1 MNSQFLKRGR
11 TVGIGLLLTVLTGK
25 QVLLAQS
32 PCMATVPSFTVN
44 LTGQPAGV
52 WSSPNISR
60 QDQCCA
66 NVAPDQCV
74 YFYLILDPLAA
85 GIQIDMIGAD
95 PAGSLFYDINCTGN
109 YPGGTIKCINGVGPH
124 QITFCKPGGNKNIY
138 KITSISKPVFPKD
151 DTVRIGCKTDLISLG
166 VINNSV
172 TWQSIYPGTPGQ
184 YNSYLDSTNVASPT
198 YSPASN
204 APAYIDYKVCGFP
217 IASNCGYSV
226 TVCDTVRI
234 YNFPK
239 LTGTVTPN
247 PATFCNIGPSSG
259 ITLTGN
265 ASGGSPAYSFTWYN
279 SANVIVG
286 TGPSYFA
293 SAAGSYN
300 VQIKYI
306 LYDPVNCPAVLTPI
320 SVTQGTVPVAD
331 AGPSKKV
338 CASNP
343 VTSLS
348 GTVQYASGGIWSGG
362 TGTFS
367 PGNTFPN
374 TNYTPSAAELSAGFV
389 KLYFTSTGAG
399 GGCINAKDSTIIYYS
414 QTPTVTI
421 SGAGLACHNSTTTLN
436 ANITGGTGPYT
447 YLWNT
452 GSGNNFIFTGQG
464 NYSIL
469 VSDSLGCKGNSSY
482 NLIAPTALNISFSV
496 TNVSVNGGN
505 DGSAT
510 VTASGGTAAYSVTWS
525 PGNQNTFAISNL
537 IYGVY
542 TATVTDANGCQM
554 AGSTVVNEPRCLGFT
569 ASSTS
574 TNVLCNGMAT
584 GAASLNVSGGT
595 PAYTYTWNTNPVQN
609 TAGATGLNSGVYTA
623 IIKDA
628 NNCYQTANVIIS
640 EPTLL
645 INTMTY
651 TNVTVSGGNNGAA
664 GANPFGGVGP
674 YTYLWNTS
682 ATTSSIT
689 NLFAGSYTVNI
700 TDAKGCMK
708 VDSVRINEPPCQNLT
723 LNVFSNNVS
732 CFGGNNG
739 SAFAIVNG
747 AIGSYTVSWSTGS
760 YGTSISGL
768 SAGNYSV
775 SIRDANNCM
784 QFANFSV
791 IQPSQLSVGLQAV
804 NVRCN
809 GTGDGSIN
817 LNITG
822 GIYPYSFLWS
832 NSSTAEDQ
840 VYLTAGNYSVQITD
854 ANGCTAV
861 ASTSISQPGPMNVT
875 YTAQNVSC
883 IYGNNG
889 AIGLNVTG
897 GTVPYTYTWST
908 SATTQS
914 ISNLAAGGYTVLVK
928 DANNCTLSTPLII
941 PVIQPDS
948 VKVDSFI
955 VACPVPSSGQTQ
967 VTIVP
972 SGGSGTYQVSYNNGA
987 TFQPS
992 GVYTAMLNNA
1002 TTYSIVLKDVNGCL
1016 SLVSD
1021 IITIKPEVKID
1032 SIRYAKCYA
1041 IGTNSV
1047 PVIVFPSGG
1056 DNGPYTVSFD
1066 NGTTYLSAG
1075 TYSSSLAIAST
1086 YSVII
1091 KDARGCI
1098 SAISIISLPTVLNAT
1113 ASVTSNYNGQNISC
1127 FGLSDGS
1134 ALAVAG
1140 GGTGVYSYTWS
1151 CMPAQFTSAA
1161 NNLAAGTYSV
1171 TVKDGNG
1178 CLITQTIN
1186 LTQPVAV
1193 TSNAIATSNYNGQ
1206 NISCFGYTD
1215 GSASVTVSGGTSPYS
1230 YIWNSIPT
1238 QTNAAATNLSAG
1250 TYSVLVKDVNNC
1262 AYTATVSLSQ
1272 PASISSTLSVISNYN
1287 GQNISCFGAS
1297 DGMTSALASD
1307 GTGPFTYTWSTSP
1320 VQTGTLA
1327 TGLSAGAYSVIIT
1340 DANGCNYTRT
1350 ISVTEPTAL
1359 IATGFVTSNYNGQ
1372 NISCNGLADG
1382 SASVTANGGTTP
1394 YSFAW
1399 ATSSSQLGPVI
1410 TGLSA
1415 GTYSAIATDANG
1427 CKGTA
1432 MITLTEPLPIGI
1444 SKSTDG
1450 LKCYGDSIGNIKL
1463 MPNGGTSPYSYLWSN
1478 GVTSSSITGVG
1489 CGSYSATVTDANGC
1503 KLNDTTRIS
1512 QPDSL
1517 SATYMS
1523 PLAYSGFNIS
1533 NYHGSDGSI
1542 DLNVTGGT
1550 SPYTYYWSNGN
1561 TTEDMSNLSAG
1572 LYNVVVV
1579 DSNGCRLS
1587 LEVNLTEPLDLAMPQ
1602 GYSPNSDGKNDHFVI
1617 HGVEAYPDN
1626 ELTIYNRW
1634 GNIVYSKKGYNN
1646 DWDGVSNN
1654 GLTLPNATY
1663 FAIFEVNKGEIVLKG
1678 YVELR
1683 R

>member
-1 MNSQFLKRGR
+1 MNSQILKRGR
-11 TVGIGLLLTVLTGK
+11 SVGIGLLLTVLAGK
-25 QVLLAQS
+25 QVLFAQS
-32 PCMATVPSFTVN
+32 PCMATVPSFTIN

-52 WSSPNISR
+52 WQSPNISR
-60 QDQCCA
+60 QDQCCSK
-66 NVAPDQCV
+66 VSPDQCI
-74 YFYLILDPLAA
+74 YFYLILDPNAA
-85 GIQIDMIGAD
+85 GIQIDMFGAD
-95 PAGSLFYDINCTGN
+95 PPGSLFYDINCTGN

-124 QITFCKPGGNKNIY
+124 QITFCKPGSNKNIY
-138 KITSISKPVFPKD
+138 KITSISKPMFPKD
-151 DTVRIGCKTDLISLG
+151 DTVRIGCKTQLISLG
-166 VINNSV
+166 VLNNSV

-226 TVCDTVRI
+226 AVCDTVRI
-234 YNFPK
+234 YNFGK

-247 PATFCNIGPSSG
+247 PATFCNVGPSSG

-279 SANVIVG
+279 SANVVVG
-286 TGPSYFA
+286 TGSSYFA
-293 SAAGSYN
+293 STAGNYN
-300 VQIKYI
+300 LQIKDI
-306 LYDPVNCPAVLTPI
+306 LYDPVNCPATYTSV
-320 SVTQGTVPVAD
+320 SVTQGTLPVVD
-331 AGPSKKV
+331 ACPSKKV

-343 VTSLS
+343 AAALS
-348 GTVQYASGGIWSGG
+348 ATVQYAPGGIWTGG

-367 PGNTFPN
+367 PGNTFLN

-399 GGCINAKDSTIIYYS
+399 GGCVNAKDSTIIYYS
-414 QTPTVTI
+414 KTPTVTI
-421 SGAGLACHNSTTTLN
+421 SGAGLACNTSTTTLN
-436 ANITGGTGPYT
+436 ANVSGGTGPYT

-452 GSGNNFIFTGQG
+452 GSNNNLIFTGQG
-464 NYSIL
+464 NYSVL
-469 VSDSLGCKGNSSY
+469 VSDSLGCKGNNSY
-482 NLIAPTALNISFSV
+482 NLIAPPALNISFSV

-505 DGSAT
+505 NGSAT

-525 PGNQNTFAISNL
+525 PGNQNTFSISNL

-554 AGSTVVNEPRCLGFT
+554 AGSTVVNEPRCLGFS
-569 ASSTS
+569 ASVSS
-574 TNVLCNGMAT
+574 TNVACYGNAT
-584 GAASLNVSGGT
+584 GTASVNVTGGT
-595 PAYTYTWNTNPVQN
+595 PAYTYTWNTNPAQN
-609 TAGATGLNSGVYTA
+609 TAVAGGLNAGVYTA
-623 IIKDA
+623 VIKDA

-651 TNVTVSGGNNGAA
+651 TNVSVTGGNNGAA
-664 GANPFGGVGP
+664 AANPFGGVAP
-674 YTYLWNTS
+674 YSYLWNTS
-682 ATTSSIT
+682 ASSSSIT

-700 TDAKGCMK
+700 TDTKGCVK
-708 VDSVRINEPPCQNLT
+708 IDSVRINEPPCQNLT
-723 LNVFSNNVS
+723 LNVFSNNAS

-747 AIGSYTVSWSTGS
+747 AAGSYTISWSTGAF
-760 YGTSISGL
+760 GPSISNL

-775 SIRDANNCM
+775 NIKDANNCM

-822 GIYPYSFLWS
+822 GTYPYSFAWS
-832 NSSTAEDQ
+832 NSSNAEDQ
-840 VYLTAGNYSVQITD
+840 VYLSAGSYSVQITD

-861 ASTSISQPGPMNVT
+861 ASASITQPAPIAVT
-875 YTAQNVSC
+875 YTSQNVSC

-889 AIGLNVTG
+889 AIGVNVTG

-914 ISNLAAGGYTVLVK
+914 ITNLSAGGYTVLVK
-928 DANNCTLSTPLII
+928 DANNCTLSSPITISIL
-941 PVIQPDS
+941 QPDS

-955 VACPVPSSGQTQ
+955 VACSVPSSGQTQ
-967 VTIVP
+967 VTVVP
-972 SGGSGTYQVSYNNGA
+972 SGGTGSYQVSFDNGS

-992 GVYTAMLNNA
+992 GVYTSMLNNA
-1002 TTYSIVLKDVNGCL
+1002 ATYSVILKDANGCL
-1016 SLVSD
+1016 SLASG
-1021 IITIKPEVKID
+1021 ILTIKPEVKID

-1041 IGTNSV
+1041 IGTTSV
-1047 PVIVFPSGG
+1047 PVTVFPSGG
-1056 DNGPYTVSFD
+1056 DNGPYTMSFD
-1066 NGTTYLSAG
+1066 NGGSYLSAG
-1075 TYSSSLAIAST
+1075 TYSYNLSVAST
-1086 YSVII
+1086 YSILI
-1091 KDARGCI
+1091 KDARGCVSGMSVI
-1098 SAISIISLPTVLNAT
+1098 TLPSVLNAT
-1113 ASVTSNYNGQNISC
+1113 TSVTSNYNGQNISC

-1134 ALAVAG
+1134 ALVSAG
-1140 GGTGVYSYTWS
+1140 GGTGAYTFSWS
-1151 CMPAQFTSAA
+1151 CVPTQTTSSA
-1161 NNLAAGTYSV
+1161 NNLSAGTYSV
-1171 TVKDGNG
+1171 LILDGNG
-1178 CLITQTIN
+1178 CSVTKLVTLN
-1186 LTQPVAV
+1186 QPPVV
-1193 TSNAIATSNYNGQ
+1193 SPTAIVTSNYNGQ
-1206 NISCFGYTD
+1206 NISCHGYSD
-1215 GSASVTVSGGTSPYS
+1215 GSANVTVSGGTAPYS
-1230 YIWNSIPT
+1230 YQWNTLPV
-1238 QTNAAATNLSAG
+1238 QTNSAAVNLSAG
-1250 TYSVLVKDVNNC
+1250 TYSVLVKDANNC
-1262 AYTATVSLSQ
+1262 IFTSTVFLTQ
-1272 PASISSTLSVISNYN
+1272 PASINSTLSVISNYN
-1287 GQNISCFGAS
+1287 GQNISCFGSS
-1297 DGMTSALASD
+1297 DGQVMANASD

-1320 VQTGTLA
+1320 VQTGNIA
-1327 TGLSAGAYSVIIT
+1327 SGLTAGSYSVIIT

-1372 NISCNGLADG
+1372 NISCNGMADG

-1394 YSFAW
+1394 YSYAW
-1399 ATSSSQLGPVI
+1399 ATSSSQLGPLI
-1410 TGLSA
+1410 TGLGA
-1415 GTYSAIATDANG
+1415 GSYSAVVTDANG
-1427 CKGTA
+1427 CKGSA
-1432 MITLTEPLPIGI
+1432 MITLTEPLPISI

-1463 MPNGGTSPYSYLWSN
+1463 LPNGGTSPYSYQWST
-1478 GVTSSSITGVG
+1478 GVTTSSLTGVG
-1489 CGSYSATVTDANGC
+1489 CGTYSATITDANGC
-1503 KLNDTTRIS
+1503 KLTDTTRVS

-1517 SATYMS
+1517 SASYVS

-1533 NYHGSDGSI
+1533 NSHGSDGSI
-1542 DLNVTGGT
+1542 DLHVTGGT

-1561 TTEDMSNLSAG
+1561 NTEDISNLSAG

-1602 GYSPNSDGKNDHFVI
+1602 GYSPNDDGKNDHFVI
-1617 HGVEAYPDN
+1617 HGIEAYPDN

-1634 GNIVYSKKGYNN
+1634 GNIVYSKKGYAN
-1646 DWDGVSNN
+1646 DWNGISNN
-1654 GLTLPNATY
+1654 GLALPNATY